1 MEADFFDYNWDSEN
15 SKIYRNLFKHLIV
28 IDSHLHIG
36 KDKDGIVST
45 PEGVIKKM
53 DEANISQS
61 IIFPFNEMMI
71 GKNFHSPNN
80 RILKAFK
87 KYPDRFIPFF
97 RLDPLNNWKREFNLR
112 VKQGFIGIKL
122 HPLSQKFKL
131 LDPRVMEIYKEA
143 EKAGLMIILH
153 TGTGM
158 TSIGKNIKKISDK
171 FPKLKI
177 ILGHAAYLDLWESI
191 ELLRNNQNVFFELS
205 TMKVFDLY
213 KLFKSLPP
221 ERIIFGSDYP
231 YHEMKITLETVL
243 DTALVCGRTPKM
255 IKGILGENILKW
267 LKPYEAKNKGL
278 EKGEYNKLIDLSS
291 ILKTSRFKV
300 IKTLAKGKFSD
311 IIDLPRRPVTLLNN
325 KMKLLLNLLSYSN
338 KARENEIKIQYLRI
352 YSLANRGEVFLIQ
365 KSFGRAYRRF
375 TLMVKITK
383 SPIAKKEM
391 QYMETI
397 RDVASSIISNKK
409 WLKNKMRAGFKLNQ
423 TKIKAQINLIK
434 SICILRILKS

>member
-15 SKIYRNLFKHLIV
+15 SKVYRGLFKHLIV
-28 IDSHLHIG
+28 IDSHIHIG
-36 KDKDGIVST
+36 KDKDGIIST
-45 PEGVIKKM
+45 PEGLIKKM

-61 IIFPFNEMMI
+61 VIFPFNEMVI
-71 GKNFHSPNN
+71 GKNFHTPNN
-80 RILKAFK
+80 KILSAFK

-97 RLDPLNNWKREFNLR
+97 RIDPLNNWKREFNLR
-112 VKQGFIGIKL
+112 VKQGFVGIKL

-131 LDPRVMEIYKEA
+131 LDPRVIEVYKEA
-143 EKAGLMIILH
+143 EKAGLMIIFH

-158 TSIGKNIKKISDK
+158 TSVGKEIKLISEK
-171 FPKLKI
+171 FPKLKL
-177 ILGHAAYLDLWESI
+177 ILGHAAYLDLWPSI
-191 ELLRNNQNVFFELS
+191 ELLHNNQNVFFELS

-255 IKGILGENILKW
+255 IKGILGENMLKW
-267 LKPYEAKNKGL
+267 LKPYDKENNGL
-278 EKGEYNKLIDLSS
+278 QKGEYNKLLNLSL
-291 ILKTSRFKV
+291 ILKADKFKV
-300 IKTLAKGKFSD
+300 LKTIAKGKFSD
-311 IIDLPRRPVTLLNN
+311 LITLPRKPATLLNN
-325 KMKLLLNLLSYSN
+325 KMKVMLNLLSYSN
-338 KARENEIKIQYLRI
+338 KAKDFETKIQYLRI

-375 TLMVKITK
+375 RLMVKITK
-383 SPIAKKEM
+383 NPITKKEE
-391 QYMETI
+391 QYIETI
-397 RDVASSIISNKK
+397 GDVATSIISNKK
-409 WLKNKMRAGFKLNQ
+409 WLINKMKGGFKLNQ

>member
-1 MEADFFDYNWDSEN
+1 
-15 SKIYRNLFKHLIV
+15 
-28 IDSHLHIG
+28 
-36 KDKDGIVST
+36 
-45 PEGVIKKM
+45 
-53 DEANISQS
+53 
-61 IIFPFNEMMI
+61 
-71 GKNFHSPNN
+71 
-80 RILKAFK
+80 
-87 KYPDRFIPFF
+87 
-97 RLDPLNNWKREFNLR
+97 
-112 VKQGFIGIKL
+112 
-122 HPLSQKFKL
+122 
-131 LDPRVMEIYKEA
+131 MEIYKEA